1 MAKRRPIPPY
11 LTLPDDTL
19 QAEPADGWELLVDGL
34 PDRVVPD
41 RGDFP
46 SWDSSL
52 RFTLRRRFSFD
63 PNEFRGHLLIPSGRA
78 SYQFVV
84 RLETAGGLFS
94 QVVFRQKLALEE
106 NVVEVEIAPD
116 SRRLSKDIVLA
127 CSVVMEKVNGDVD
140 VLSPSK
146 IGSRVWLQNWS
157 AKLEEGRVRL
167 PIEVISFDKQLH
179 DLLISNAMIY
189 VSVADDLA
197 LEFEQSVC
205 VYLNSDHPRFVADFE
220 RGERT
225 ATGVVWDAI
234 LRQTLAAGLSASFY
248 DESESFPEN
257 SMGAQLESW
266 MASIFPGESKAS
278 IAVTRQQD
286 PAVFEGRI
294 QSWVNASAF
303 WEEAKS

>member
-140 VLSPSK
+140 VLSPSQ

-179 DLLISNAMIY
+179 DLLIPNAMIY
-189 VSVADDLA
+189 VSVADDPA

-234 LRQTLAAGLSASFY
+234 VRQTLAAGLSASFY

-294 QSWVNASAF
+294 QSWVNAGAF